1 MIILKTI
8 MRFLQASK
16 EKNFVQ
22 LLIVTSIVQ
31 LVGKYMKETNET
43 LKLKYK
49 KKSKSQNGNLKVKEV
64 YHCHHNAGY
73 EKTRDVSIVYKK
85 KPFKRFRNTFCPF
98 QITFKVF
105 KVPLN
110 SNANLEHTH
119 NHPINILKALSFKIL
134 MKMLK
139 LRFCLCL
146 PLV

>member
-49 KKSKSQNGNLKVKEV
+49 KKSKSQNGNLKVNEV

-73 EKTRDVSIVYKK
+73 EKTRDVSIAYKK